1 MGAQEK
7 LGSDLGKEPER
18 RGDPGSSRPLLN
30 SSNISGSRSPAD
42 AQAEGLRLGQGCG
55 PGEWPFL
62 DSRLASSWELFQAH
76 SAPRGSPFRR
86 GGSERSPALEPRHPL
101 AVALVQGRP
110 GALAPWVSLLPTPTL
125 PASLSLTLCF
135 CHSALGAWKGGNNH

>member
-1 MGAQEK
+1 MRGEADVGREAGRGERENTAAAWEHRKSWAVTWGRSLRDGEIQGAA
-7 LGSDLGKEPER
+7 GP
-18 RGDPGSSRPLLN
+18 SSS

-76 SAPRGSPFRR
+76 SAP
-86 GGSERSPALEPRHPL
+86 
-101 AVALVQGRP
+101 
-110 GALAPWVSLLPTPTL
+110 
-125 PASLSLTLCF
+125 
-135 CHSALGAWKGGNNH
+135 